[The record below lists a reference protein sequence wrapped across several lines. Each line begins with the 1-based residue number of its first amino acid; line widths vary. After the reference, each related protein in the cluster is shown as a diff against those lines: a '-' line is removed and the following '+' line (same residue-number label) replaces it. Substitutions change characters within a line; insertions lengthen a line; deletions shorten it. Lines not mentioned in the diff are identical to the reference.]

1 MHRRKLQAEP
11 LQLSWWST
19 RSVGVRTWVQIP
31 LEAVACAFPREHVFM
46 HVFACTYM
54 YISVP
59 AVVPCDMLAQY
70 AVTPNQVAP
79 RRSPSAAGQCHAR
92 PPQPTQPARRV
103 HARWAPHWVQPHVA
117 DILNTYV
124 HARHRPAR
132 GHLAWAGTPACVRDH
147 LICMESNK
155 GRSGN

>member
-1 MHRRKLQAEP
+1 MHLRASMYLCMSLHVRICTSPCLLLCPVICWHSMPSHQVRWHRRTSYDILVAWLPSMHTCPKL
-11 LQLSWWST
+11 T
-19 RSVGVRTWVQIP
+19 RLHRGPEQP
-31 LEAVACAFPREHVFM
+31 H
-46 HVFACTYM
+46 
-54 YISVP
+54 
-59 AVVPCDMLAQY
+59 
-70 AVTPNQVAP
+70 
-79 RRSPSAAGQCHAR
+79 SPSAAGQCHAR